1 MRKFLEVLAITFISI
16 IQAIAVVIIV
26 MLVIAGIGV
35 LSGDGDF
42 VGTNMNNETK
52 EYVKVIDNSYGI
64 TKDGTRELL
73 KSYKYKK

>member
-1 MRKFLEVLAITFISI
+1 MREFLEVLAINCISI
-16 IQAIAVVIIV
+16 IQAIAVVIVV
-26 MLVIAGIGV
+26 MLAIAGIGV

>member
-1 MRKFLEVLAITFISI
+1 MREFLEELAITFISI
-16 IQAIAVVIIV
+16 IQAIAVVILV
-26 MLVIAGIGV
+26 MLIIAGISL

>member
-1 MRKFLEVLAITFISI
+1 MREFLEELAITFISI
-16 IQAIAVVIIV
+16 IQAIAVVILV
-26 MLVIAGIGV
+26 MLIIAGISR
-35 LSGDGDF
+35 LSGDGEF

>member
-1 MRKFLEVLAITFISI
+1 MREFLEELAIICISI
-16 IQAIAVVIIV
+16 IQAIIVVIVV
-26 MLVIAGIGV
+26 MLAIAGIGF
-35 LSGDGDF
+35 LSGNGDF

-73 KSYKYKK
+73 KSYKYKR

>member
-1 MRKFLEVLAITFISI
+1 MREFLEELAIICISI
-16 IQAIAVVIIV
+16 IQAIAVVILV
-26 MLVIAGIGV
+26 MLIIAGISL
-35 LSGDGDF
+35 LSGDGEF

>member
-1 MRKFLEVLAITFISI
+1 MREFWEVLAITFISI
-16 IQAIAVVIIV
+16 IQAIIVVIVVVLI
-26 MLVIAGIGV
+26 IAGISL

>member
-1 MRKFLEVLAITFISI
+1 MREFLEVLAITFISI
-16 IQAIAVVIIV
+16 IQAIAVVILV
-26 MLVIAGIGV
+26 MLIIAGISL
-35 LSGDGDF
+35 LSGDGEF

>member
-1 MRKFLEVLAITFISI
+1 MREFLEALAVTCISLI
-16 IQAIAVVIIV
+16 IGIVVVILV
-26 MLVIAGIGV
+26 MLGV
-35 LSGDGDF
+35 KLSLEGNGDF

-73 KSYKYKK
+73 KSYKYKR

>member
-1 MRKFLEVLAITFISI
+1 MREFLEVLAITCISI
-16 IQAIAVVIIV
+16 IQAIAVVIVV

>member
-16 IQAIAVVIIV
+16 IQAIAVVIVV
-26 MLVIAGIGV
+26 MLAIAGIGF

>member
-1 MRKFLEVLAITFISI
+1 MREFLEVLAITFISI
-16 IQAIAVVIIV
+16 IQAIAVVILV
-26 MLVIAGIGV
+26 MLIIAGISL
-35 LSGDGDF
+35 LSGDGEF

-64 TKDGTRELL
+64 TKDGIRELL

>member
-1 MRKFLEVLAITFISI
+1 MRKFLEELAIIIISI
-16 IQAIAVVIIV
+16 IQATAIM
-26 MLVIAGIGV
+26 MLVILCV
-35 LSGDGDF
+35 TLSLGKKKDII
-42 VGTNMNNETK
+42 GTNMNNETK

>member
-1 MRKFLEVLAITFISI
+1 MREFLEVLAITFISI
-16 IQAIAVVIIV
+16 IQAIAVVILV
-26 MLVIAGIGV
+26 MLIIAGISL
-35 LSGDGDF
+35 LSGDVEF

>member
-1 MRKFLEVLAITFISI
+1 MREFLEVLAITCISI
-16 IQAIAVVIIV
+16 IQA
-26 MLVIAGIGV
+26 IAGIGV